1 MENTWHMWQVLS
13 WNLKRP
19 TTTTTTAATTA
30 TATANSNSSN
40 SSNSNNSNNSSNSN
54 NQKRYQHMLWSI
66 LITLS
71 MYNMGVFQMVKA
83 LFWYSWCFWSNLLVF
98 PPAKN
103 HPCAVQTAVLFL
115 RPRLE
120 HSQSRHRRGPQNGR
134 PWEAVALQASVSR
147 RGLVESL
154 PKDSCPFEPLVASL
168 LLVLVAMPGAPS
180 SFLFLV
186 VRPGAL
192 VASLL
197 LVAMP
202 GAPSSFLFLDLFW
215 CRLVKGK

>member
-1 MENTWHMWQVLS
+1 M
-13 WNLKRP
+13 
-19 TTTTTTAATTA
+19 
-30 TATANSNSSN
+30 
-40 SSNSNNSNNSSNSN
+40 
-54 NQKRYQHMLWSI
+54 
-66 LITLS
+66 
-71 MYNMGVFQMVKA
+71 
-83 LFWYSWCFWSNLLVF
+83 
-98 PPAKN
+98 
-103 HPCAVQTAVLFL
+103 
-115 RPRLE
+115 
-120 HSQSRHRRGPQNGR
+120 
-134 PWEAVALQASVSR
+134 
-147 RGLVESL
+147 ESL